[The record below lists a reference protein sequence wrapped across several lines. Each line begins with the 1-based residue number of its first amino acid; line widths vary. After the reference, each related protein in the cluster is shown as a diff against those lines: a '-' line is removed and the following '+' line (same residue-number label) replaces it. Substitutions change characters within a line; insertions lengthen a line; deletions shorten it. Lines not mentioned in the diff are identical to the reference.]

1 MQTVEACL
9 NFFLITSFIFLF
21 STVTLGFKK
30 NLAVYLKKSLLPVM
44 AVIFIAALIIYPKTA
59 VSSASKG
66 IELWLKVVFPSLFPF
81 FVASQLLSKSG
92 VVGLFGVILEPVM
105 RPVFNV
111 PGCGSFALAMGIVS
125 GYPVGAS
132 ITSDLRKQDMVTR
145 IEAERLLTF
154 TNNSGPL
161 FIMGAVAVGMFNQP
175 ALGYLLYICHI
186 AACLSVGF
194 IFSFYKKN
202 NSVKHKVK
210 LQMANKIKIELKKM
224 RNSDMNPWTLFG
236 DCIKNSV
243 MMILSIGGFIIFF
256 SVLIN
261 IMIKCGLTGIISGML
276 TDHLGIGVPGTKA
289 VEGVLCGIFEITTGA
304 NLLSSSS
311 SGLITKLCCASL
323 IIGWAGFSVHT
334 QVMSIV
340 SSTDISIKPYLAGKA
355 LQGIIS
361 CLYTFIGYYL
371 FSSRLTKEAP
381 VFSNSG
387 GLQYSWGNIFGNSM
401 QLILYAAL
409 IMTVISVVHISITRL
424 LSKKSLF

>member
-1 MQTVEACL
+1 M
-9 NFFLITSFIFLF
+9 NFFWITSLIFLL
-21 STVTLGFKK
+21 STITLSFKK
-30 NLAVYLKKSLLPVM
+30 SVSAYMKKSLLPIM
-44 AVIFIAALIIYPKTA
+44 AVLFIAALIIYPDTA

-66 IELWLKVVFPSLFPF
+66 IKLWLEVVFPSLFPF
-81 FVASQLLSKSG
+81 FVASQLLNKSG
-92 VVGLFGVILEPVM
+92 IVSLFGIILEPVM

-132 ITSDLRKQDMVTR
+132 ITSDLRKQDMITR

-175 ALGYLLYICHI
+175 SLGYLLYICHI
-186 AACLSVGF
+186 AACLSVGL
-194 IFSFYKKN
+194 IFRFYKKN
-202 NSVKHKVK
+202 NSIKHKAK
-210 LQMANKIKIELKKM
+210 SQMANKIKIELKKM
-224 RNSDMNPWTLFG
+224 RNADMNPWTLFG

-243 MMILSIGGFIIFF
+243 MLILTIGGFIIFF

-261 IMIKCGLTGIISGML
+261 IMIKCGLTGTVSRMVPDFIGA
-276 TDHLGIGVPGTKA
+276 GVPGPKV

-311 SGLITKLCCASL
+311 SGLILKLCCASL

-334 QVMSIV
+334 QVISIV

-361 CLYTFIGYYL
+361 CLYTCIGYFL
-371 FSSRLTKEAP
+371 FSSRFPKESP
-381 VFSNSG
+381 VFSNSNG
-387 GLQYSWGNIFGNSM
+387 SLQYSWGNIFGNSM
-401 QLILYAAL
+401 QFILYAAL
-409 IMTVISVVHISITRL
+409 IMTAISVVYICITGL
-424 LSKKSLF
+424 VSKKSLF

>member
-1 MQTVEACL
+1 M
-9 NFFLITSFIFLF
+9 
-21 STVTLGFKK
+21 
-30 NLAVYLKKSLLPVM
+30 KKSLLPVL
-44 AVIFIAALIIYPKTA
+44 AVLFIAALIIYPDTA

-66 IELWLKVVFPSLFPF
+66 IKLWLEVVFPSLFPF

-92 VVGLFGVILEPVM
+92 ILSLFGIILEPVM

-132 ITSDLRKQDMVTR
+132 ITSDLRKQDMITR

-175 ALGYLLYICHI
+175 SLGYLLYICHI

-194 IFSFYKKN
+194 IFRFYKKN
-202 NSVKHKVK
+202 NSIRHKAK
-210 LQMANKIKIELKKM
+210 SQMANKIKIELKKL
-224 RNSDMNPWTLFG
+224 RNADMNPWTLFG

-243 MMILSIGGFIIFF
+243 MLILTIGGFIIFF

-261 IMIKCGLTGIISGML
+261 IMIKCGLTGTVSRMVPDFIG
-276 TDHLGIGVPGTKA
+276 TGVPGPKV

-311 SGLITKLCCASL
+311 SGLILKLCCASL

-334 QVMSIV
+334 QVISIV

-355 LQGIIS
+355 LQGIIA
-361 CLYTFIGYYL
+361 CLYTCIGYFL
-371 FSSRLTKEAP
+371 FSSRFPTEAP
-381 VFSNSG
+381 VFSNSSG
-387 GLQYSWGNIFGNSM
+387 SLQYSWGNILGNSM
-401 QLILYAAL
+401 LFILYAAL
-409 IMTVISVVHISITRL
+409 IMTAVSVVYICITGL
-424 LSKKSLF
+424 VSKKSLF